1 MPSNRKRSNGQKQ
14 EIPPQ
19 CEGELLY
26 NEGGRALA
34 QAAQGGCGVSLSG
47 DIQNSPGLVP
57 VSPAPG
63 DTACQGGW
71 TGCFPEV
78 PSNPV
83 DSMIL
88 CDILILVLHVEM
100 REGKRSVLGC

>member
-1 MPSNRKRSNGQKQ
+1 MGKNKKFHLK
-14 EIPPQ
+14 
-19 CEGELLY
+19 CEEELLY

-34 QAAQGGCGVSLSG
+34 QAVQGGCGVSLSG
-47 DIQNSPGLVP
+47 DIQNPPGLVP

-63 DTACQGGW
+63 DTACPGGW

-88 CDILILVLHVEM
+88 CDILMLVLYVEM
-100 REGKRSVLGC
+100 GEVKCRVLG